1 MYDFHLHSN
10 FSVDCK
16 VPPEDMVKEA
26 IKMGLK
32 AICFTDH
39 IDLSLDQDK
48 SKNVLFNIEDYIK
61 EINKLKYTYINEIEV
76 LKGAEFGLQLGL
88 IDEYDELSKNPFD
101 FILCSIHS
109 IDGERIFSREKSFE
123 SDYERGQVRYYTEL
137 LEVVKRFDSFDSLA
151 HIDFIDR
158 YYKFNDIDYEF
169 SDAAKEL
176 VYEILKVLVDKGK
189 ALEINTAALRYD
201 MKSFHPQDE
210 ILDMYKSLG
219 GELIT
224 VGSDAHYTE
233 DLAYGIKDAEK
244 YLKEKGFKYLYI
256 YKKRRPYPIHL

>member
-26 IKMGLK
+26 IEKGLK

-39 IDLSLDQDK
+39 IDLSLDLNK
-48 SKNVLFNIEDYIK
+48 SINVLFNIEDYLK
-61 EINKLKYTYINEIEV
+61 EMNKLKYSYINKIEV
-76 LKGAEFGLQLGL
+76 LKGAEFGLQHGL
-88 IDEYDELSKNPFD
+88 IDRYNELSKNPFD

-109 IDGERIFSREKSFE
+109 VDGYRIFSKEGNFDE
-123 SDYERGQVRYYTEL
+123 DYEKGQVRYYTEML
-137 LEVVKRFDSFDSLA
+137 NVVRDFDNFDSLA

-158 YYKFNDIDYEF
+158 FYKYNEIDF
-169 SDAAKEL
+169 KFTDAAREI
-176 VYEILKVLVDKGK
+176 VYEILKVLIDKEK

-201 MKSFHPQDE
+201 MNRFHPQDD
-210 ILDMYKSLG
+210 ILNMYMDLG
-219 GELIT
+219 GELVT
-224 VGSDAHYTE
+224 LGSDAHYTE
-233 DLAYGIKDAEK
+233 DLAYGIKDAQK
-244 YLKEKGFKYLYI
+244 YLKDKGFKYLYI

>member
-26 IKMGLK
+26 IKMGMK

-48 SKNVLFNIEDYIK
+48 SKNVLFDIEDYIK

-76 LKGAEFGLQLGL
+76 LKGVEFGLQLGL
-88 IDEYDELSKNPFD
+88 IDKY
-101 FILCSIHS
+101 
-109 IDGERIFSREKSFE
+109 
-123 SDYERGQVRYYTEL
+123 YEAGQVRYYTEM
-137 LEVVKRFDSFDSLA
+137 LEVLKNFDSFDSLA

-158 YYKFNDIDYEF
+158 YYKYKDIEYKF
-169 SDAAKEL
+169 TDAAKEI
-176 VYEILKVLVDKGK
+176 VYEILKVIIDKEK
-189 ALEINTAALRYD
+189 ALEINTAALRFD
-201 MKSFHPQDE
+201 MKSFHPQDD

-224 VGSDAHYTE
+224 VGSDAHYKE

>member
-16 VPPEDMVKEA
+16 VPAEDMVKQA

-39 IDLSLDQDK
+39 IDLSLDLDR
-48 SKNVLFNIEDYIK
+48 SKDVLFNIEDYIK

-76 LKGAEFGLQLGL
+76 LKGVEFGLQLGL
-88 IDEYDELSKNPFD
+88 VDKYNELSKYPFD

-109 IDGERIFSREKSFE
+109 VDGSRIFSKQSSFDE
-123 SDYERGQVRYYTEL
+123 DYEKGQVRYYTEML
-137 LEVVKRFDSFDSLA
+137 NVVKNFDNFDSLA

-158 YYKFNDIDYEF
+158 FYKYKDMDFEF
-169 SDAAKEL
+169 SDAAKEI
-176 VYEILKVLVDKGK
+176 VYDILKVIVEKEK

-201 MKSFHPQDE
+201 MNRFHPQEE
-210 ILDMYKSLG
+210 ILQMYRGLG

-224 VGSDAHYTE
+224 LGSDAHYTE

-244 YLKEKGFKYLYI
+244 FLKELGFKYLYI